1 MHLAVCD
8 DNSIDL
14 KAMKEVF
21 RRVAPAHTL
30 DTFSEGNKL
39 LDAISGG
46 RGYDLLFLDIIMPE
60 ITGMELARKI
70 GMIAPDTPVV
80 FLTDSDAYAVEA
92 FSVRA
97 LHYVLKPMTEQ
108 SLRECLNRL
117 EDRRS
122 TRRQVH
128 IVSSSGVQHMFFADE
143 LQYAE
148 CDAHYYDLH
157 LKNGTVIRVRMTQK
171 EIRDTLGDS
180 FLMVSR
186 GLVVNVEFIRQLG
199 PKSCTLKDGREILL
213 SRGNTEEIHSAYAA
227 YVFSQLSECDGASP
241 DRTKRS

>member
-1 MHLAVCD
+1 MRIAVCD

-14 KAMKEVF
+14 KAMGEVF
-21 RRVAPAHTL
+21 RRAAPAHTL
-30 DTFSEGNKL
+30 DTFSEGSKL

-46 RGYDLLFLDIIMPE
+46 RSYDLLFLDIMPE

-70 GMIAPDTPVV
+70 AVIAPDIPVV

-97 LHYVLKPMTEQ
+97 LHYILKPMTEQ
-108 SLRECLNRL
+108 SLKECLNRL
-117 EDRRS
+117 EERRS
-122 TRRQVH
+122 ARRRVY
-128 IVSSSGVQHMFFADE
+128 IVSSSGDQHMFFADE

-157 LKNGTVIRVRMTQK
+157 LKNGMVIRVRMTQK

-199 PKSCTLKDGREILL
+199 PKSCILKDGREILL

-227 YVFSQLSECDGASP
+227 YVFSQLSKRDGAFP
-241 DRTKRS
+241 EVTKR

>member
-1 MHLAVCD
+1 MRIAICD

-14 KAMKEVF
+14 KAMQAVF
-21 RRVAPAHTL
+21 RRVAPDDTL
-30 DTFSEGNKL
+30 DTFSEGGKL
-39 LDAISGG
+39 LNAISEGK
-46 RGYDLLFLDIIMPE
+46 GYDLLFLDIIMPG

-70 GMIAPDTPVV
+70 AVIAPDIPIV

-108 SLRECLNRL
+108 ALKECLNRL
-117 EDRRS
+117 EERRS
-122 TRRQVH
+122 ARRRVH
-128 IVSSSGVQHMFFADE
+128 IISSSGIQHMFFADE
-143 LQYAE
+143 LQYAQ

-157 LKNGTVIRVRMTQK
+157 LKNGTAIRVRMTQQ
-171 EIRDTLGDS
+171 EIKDALGDS
-180 FLMVSR
+180 FLPISR

-199 PKSCTLKDGREILL
+199 PKSCILKDGREILL
-213 SRGNTEEIHSAYAA
+213 SRGNTEDIHSAYAA
-227 YVFSQLSECDGASP
+227 YVFSQLSERDGASP

>member
-1 MHLAVCD
+1 MRIAVCD

-14 KAMKEVF
+14 KAMREVF

-30 DTFSEGNKL
+30 DTFSEGSRL

-46 RGYDLLFLDIIMPE
+46 ERYDLLFLDIIMPE
-60 ITGMELARKI
+60 ITVMELARKI

-108 SLRECLNRL
+108 SLKECLNRL
-117 EDRRS
+117 EE
-122 TRRQVH
+122 RQSARERVH

-157 LKNGTVIRVRMTQK
+157 LK
-171 EIRDTLGDS
+171 
-180 FLMVSR
+180 
-186 GLVVNVEFIRQLG
+186 
-199 PKSCTLKDGREILL
+199 
-213 SRGNTEEIHSAYAA
+213 TE
-227 YVFSQLSECDGASP
+227 
-241 DRTKRS
+241 R

>member
-1 MHLAVCD
+1 MRIAVCD

-14 KAMKEVF
+14 KAMREVF
-21 RRVAPAHTL
+21 RRVAPMHIL
-30 DTFSEGNKL
+30 DTFSEGSKL

-46 RGYDLLFLDIIMPE
+46 RSYDLLFLDIIMPE

-70 GMIAPDTPVV
+70 AVIAPDIPVV

-97 LHYVLKPMTEQ
+97 LHYILKPMTEQ
-108 SLRECLNRL
+108 SLKECLNRL
-117 EDRRS
+117 EERRS
-122 TRRQVH
+122 ARRRVY
-128 IVSSSGVQHMFFADE
+128 IVSSSGDQHMFFADE

-199 PKSCTLKDGREILL
+199 PKSCILKDGREILL
-213 SRGNTEEIHSAYAA
+213 SRSNTEEIHSAYAA
-227 YVFSQLSECDGASP
+227 YVFSQLSERDRAFP
-241 DRTKRS
+241 DRTQRS

>member
-1 MHLAVCD
+1 MRIAVCD

-14 KAMKEVF
+14 KAMGEVF
-21 RRVAPAHTL
+21 RRAAPAHTL
-30 DTFSEGNKL
+30 DTFSEGSKL

-46 RGYDLLFLDIIMPE
+46 RSYDLLFLDIMPE

-70 GMIAPDTPVV
+70 AVIAPDIPVV

-97 LHYVLKPMTEQ
+97 LHYILKPMTEQ
-108 SLRECLNRL
+108 SLKECLNRL
-117 EDRRS
+117 EERRS
-122 TRRQVH
+122 ARRRVY
-128 IVSSSGVQHMFFADE
+128 IVSSSGDQHMFFADE

-157 LKNGTVIRVRMTQK
+157 LKNGMVIRVRMTQK

-199 PKSCTLKDGREILL
+199 PKSCILKDGREILL
-213 SRGNTEEIHSAYAA
+213 SHGNTEEIHSAYAA
-227 YVFSQLSECDGASP
+227 YVFSQLSERRGASP
-241 DRTKRS
+241 DGTKQS

>member
-1 MHLAVCD
+1 MRIAVCD
-8 DNSIDL
+8 DNSIYL
-14 KAMKEVF
+14 KAMGEVF
-21 RRVAPAHTL
+21 RRAAPAHTL
-30 DTFSEGNKL
+30 DTFSEGSKL

-46 RGYDLLFLDIIMPE
+46 RSYDLLFLDIIMPE

-70 GMIAPDTPVV
+70 AVIAPDIPVV

-97 LHYVLKPMTEQ
+97 LHYILKPMTEQ
-108 SLRECLNRL
+108 SLKECLNRL
-117 EDRRS
+117 EERRS
-122 TRRQVH
+122 ARRRVY
-128 IVSSSGVQHMFFADE
+128 IVSSSGDQHMFFADE

-157 LKNGTVIRVRMTQK
+157 LKNGMVIRVRMTQK

-199 PKSCTLKDGREILL
+199 PKSCILKDGREILL
-213 SRGNTEEIHSAYAA
+213 SRSNTEEIHSAYAE
-227 YVFSQLSECDGASP
+227 YVFSQLSERDGASP

>member
-1 MHLAVCD
+1 MRIAVCD

-14 KAMKEVF
+14 KAMREVF
-21 RRVAPAHTL
+21 RRVAPTHTL
-30 DTFSEGNKL
+30 DTFSEGSRL

-46 RGYDLLFLDIIMPE
+46 ERYDLLFLDSIMPE

-80 FLTDSDAYAVEA
+80 FLTDSDAYGVEA

-97 LHYVLKPMTEQ
+97 LHYGIKPMTEQ
-108 SLRECLNRL
+108 SLKECLNRV
-117 EDRRS
+117 EERRS
-122 TRRQVH
+122 ARRRVH
-128 IVSSSGVQHMFFADE
+128 IVSSSGIQHMLFTDE

-171 EIRDTLGDS
+171 GNQGYTGRLIPHGIQRP
-180 FLMVSR
+180 SR
-186 GLVVNVEFIRQLG
+186 QCGVYPPAR
-199 PKSCTLKDGREILL
+199 P
-213 SRGNTEEIHSAYAA
+213 
-227 YVFSQLSECDGASP
+227 
-241 DRTKRS
+241 

>member
-1 MHLAVCD
+1 MRIAVCD

-14 KAMKEVF
+14 KAIREVF

-30 DTFSEGNKL
+30 DIFSEGSKL

-46 RGYDLLFLDIIMPE
+46 RSYDLLFLDIIMPE

-70 GMIAPDTPVV
+70 AVIAPDTPVV

-92 FSVRA
+92 FSARA
-97 LHYVLKPMTEQ
+97 LHYILKPMTEQ
-108 SLRECLNRL
+108 SLNECLNRL
-117 EDRRS
+117 EERRS
-122 TRRQVH
+122 ARRRVY
-128 IVSSSGVQHMFFADE
+128 IVSSSGDQHMFFADE
-143 LQYAE
+143 LQYAQ

-157 LKNGTVIRVRMTQK
+157 LKNGTVIRVRMTQQ

-180 FLMVSR
+180 FLPVSR

-199 PKSCTLKDGREILL
+199 PKSCILKDGREILL
-213 SRGNTEEIHSAYAA
+213 SRSNTEEIHSAYAE
-227 YVFSQLSECDGASP
+227 YVFSQLSERDGASP

>member
-1 MHLAVCD
+1 MRIAICD

-14 KAMKEVF
+14 KAMQAVF
-21 RRVAPAHTL
+21 RRVAPDDTL
-30 DTFSEGNKL
+30 DSFSEGGKL
-39 LDAISGG
+39 LNAISEGK
-46 RGYDLLFLDIIMPE
+46 GYDLLFLDIIMRG

-70 GMIAPDTPVV
+70 AVIAPDIPIV

-108 SLRECLNRL
+108 ALKECLNRL
-117 EDRRS
+117 EERRS
-122 TRRQVH
+122 ARRRVH
-128 IVSSSGVQHMFFADE
+128 IISSSGIQHVFSADE
-143 LQYAE
+143 LQYAQ

-157 LKNGTVIRVRMTQK
+157 LKNGTAIRVRMTQQ
-171 EIRDTLGDS
+171 EIKDALGDS
-180 FLMVSR
+180 FLPISR

-199 PKSCTLKDGREILL
+199 PKSCILKDGREILL
-213 SRGNTEEIHSAYAA
+213 SRGNTEDIHSAYAA
-227 YVFSQLSECDGASP
+227 YVFSQLSERDGASP